1 MRSWLFAPGDD
12 QKKLAKAYGCGADIV
27 IVDLED
33 SVAAAGKVDARR
45 CALSFLQESAQDRSG
60 PQRFVRINAFQT
72 GLADTDLDTVM
83 TGAPDGIVLPK
94 SAGGTDISAL
104 DGKIAVREALHDL
117 TDGSTQ
123 IAAIATETA
132 AAIFGLG
139 TYAGVSSR
147 LAALTWGGEDLATDI
162 GAAANK
168 DDSGGWTA
176 PFQLARNL
184 CLFGSAAAGLSAID
198 TVYTNFRDETGLAAE
213 CQAAARDGFAGKLAI
228 HPAQVPIINAAF
240 TPSPEALARARRVVE
255 AFAGAGDA
263 GVVGLDGEMLDQPH
277 LKAAQNLLARA
288 ASPEGGNS

>member
-12 QKKLAKAYGCGADIV
+12 QKKLAKANGCGADVI

-33 SVAAAGKVDARR
+33 SVAAATKADARR
-45 CALSFLQESAQDRSG
+45 TALAFLRESAQDASG
-60 PQRFVRINAFQT
+60 PFRFVRINAFAT
-72 GLADTDLDTVM
+72 GLADSDLDAVM

-94 SAGGTDISAL
+94 AAGGADIMAL
-104 DGKIAVREALHDL
+104 DSKIAVREALHDL

-139 TYAGVSSR
+139 TYAGASER
-147 LAALTWGGEDLATDI
+147 LAALTWGGEDHASDI
-162 GAAANK
+162 GAASNK
-168 DDSGGWTA
+168 DADGEWTA

-184 CLFGSAAAGLSAID
+184 CLFGSAAAGLPAID
-198 TVYTNFRDETGLAAE
+198 TVFTNFRDETGLTAE

-228 HPAQVPIINAAF
+228 HPAQVPVINAAF
-240 TPSPEALARARRVVE
+240 TPSPEALARASRVVE
-255 AFAGAGDA
+255 AFAAAGDA

-288 ASPEGGNS
+288 ASPERDNN

>member
-12 QKKLAKAYGCGADIV
+12 PDKLAKAYGCGADVV

-33 SVAAAGKVDARR
+33 SVAAAGKADARR
-45 CALSFLQESAQDRSG
+45 CALAFLQESAQDRSG

-72 GLADTDLDTVM
+72 GLADADLDTVM

-94 SAGGTDISAL
+94 SAGGADITAL
-104 DGKIAVREALHDL
+104 DAKIAVREALHDL
-117 TDGSTQ
+117 TDGSTR

-139 TYAGVSSR
+139 TYAGASGR

-162 GAAANK
+162 GAATNK
-168 DDSGGWTA
+168 DASGQWTA

-184 CLFGSAAAGLSAID
+184 CLFGSAAAGLPAID

-228 HPAQVPIINAAF
+228 HPAQVAVINAAF
-240 TPSPEALARARRVVE
+240 TPSAEALARARRVVE
-255 AFAGAGDA
+255 AFAAAGDT
-263 GVVGLDGEMLDQPH
+263 GVVGLDGEMLDRPH
-277 LKAAQNLLARA
+277 LTAAQNLLARA
-288 ASPEGGNS
+288 ASTERESG

>member
-12 QKKLAKAYGCGADIV
+12 PNKLAKAYGCGADVV

-33 SVAAAGKVDARR
+33 SVAAAGKADARR
-45 CALSFLQESAQDRSG
+45 CALAFLQESAQGRSG

-72 GLADTDLDTVM
+72 GLADADLDAVM

-94 SAGGTDISAL
+94 SAGGADITAL
-104 DGKIAVREALHDL
+104 DAKIAVREALHDL
-117 TDGSTQ
+117 TDGSTR

-139 TYAGVSSR
+139 TYAAASAR

-162 GAAANK
+162 GAATNK
-168 DDSGGWTA
+168 DASGQWTA

-184 CLFGSAAAGLSAID
+184 CLFGSAAAGLAAID

-213 CQAAARDGFAGKLAI
+213 CQAAARDGFSGKLAI
-228 HPAQVPIINAAF
+228 HPAQVTVINAAF
-240 TPSPEALARARRVVE
+240 TPSAEALARAKRVVK
-255 AFAGAGDA
+255 AFAAAGDT
-263 GVVGLDGEMLDQPH
+263 GLVGLDGEMLDRPH
-277 LKAAQNLLARA
+277 LTAAQNLLARA
-288 ASPEGGNS
+288 TSAEGDKS

>member
-12 QKKLAKAYGCGADIV
+12 EKKLAKAYGCSADIV

-33 SVAAAGKVDARR
+33 SVAASGKADARR
-45 CALSFLQESAQDRSG
+45 CALAFLQETAQNRAG
-60 PQRFVRINAFQT
+60 AQRFVRINAFAT
-72 GLADTDLDTVM
+72 GLADADLDAVM

-94 SAGGTDISAL
+94 AAGGGDIMAL
-104 DGKIAVREALHDL
+104 DGKIAVREALHDI
-117 TDGSTQ
+117 TDGSTK

-139 TYAGVSSR
+139 TYARASAR

-162 GAAANK
+162 GASANR
-168 DDSGGWTA
+168 DDGGAWTG

-184 CLFGSAAAGLSAID
+184 CLFGSAAAGLAAID
-198 TVYTNFRDETGLAAE
+198 TVFTNFRDDAGLAAE

-240 TPSPEALARARRVVE
+240 TPSAEALARASRVVA
-255 AFAGAGDA
+255 AFAAAGDA

-288 ASPEGGNS
+288 ASAEGDKD